1 MIKRSDFQK
10 VKDRI
15 IDKRKFIQVIAGPR
29 QVGKTTLVKQLLAE
43 SDTPSQYL
51 SADNIEPGDSSWI
64 ESQWE
69 AIRFKIKREDI
80 KEFILVIDEVQKIT
94 AWSEIVK
101 QQWDDDSF
109 HEINI
114 KLILL
119 GSSQLLL
126 QKGLSESLAG
136 RFELIQMPHWSY
148 NEMKRAFGVNEEQF
162 VLFGSYP
169 GAADLIGEEERW
181 KNYILNSLIETTI
194 SKDIFQL
201 NRVDKPALLKRLFEL
216 GCNYSG
222 QILSYSK
229 MLGQLQDAGNTTTL
243 SHYLNLLDNA
253 GLLSGIEK
261 FYVEKMRQKASS
273 PKFMVQNTALMTA
286 LSDNSIDY
294 FRSTPNV
301 WGRLVESAMGAHLL
315 RYAKQGFYKLYYWND
330 SRVEVDF
337 VLIKDSKTIALEIKS
352 GAKNKRTG
360 LNVFK
365 KRYNPYKIYMIGS
378 SGISWEE
385 FLTFNPVE
393 LF

>member
-1 MIKRSDFQK
+1 M
-10 VKDRI
+10 
-15 IDKRKFIQVIAGPR
+15 
-29 QVGKTTLVKQLLAE
+29 
-43 SDTPSQYL
+43 
-51 SADNIEPGDSSWI
+51 
-64 ESQWE
+64 
-69 AIRFKIKREDI
+69 
-80 KEFILVIDEVQKIT
+80 
-94 AWSEIVK
+94 
-101 QQWDDDSF
+101 
-109 HEINI
+109 NI

-148 NEMKRAFGVNEEQF
+148 NEMNQAFGVNEEQF

-169 GAADLIGEEERW
+169 GAADMIDDEERW

-229 MLGQLQDAGNTTTL
+229 MIGQLQDAGNTTTL

-253 GLLSGIEK
+253 GLLSGIDK
-261 FYVEKMRQKASS
+261 FYVEKIRQKASS

-286 LSDNSIDY
+286 LSDNSIEY
-294 FRSTPNV
+294 FRSTPNI
-301 WGRLVESAMGAHLL
+301 WGRLVESAVGAHLL
-315 RYAKQGFYKLYYWND
+315 SYAKQGYYKLYYWND

-337 VLIKDSKTIALEIKS
+337 VLIKDNKTIALEIKS

-378 SGISWEE
+378 TGIPWEE
-385 FLTFNPVE
+385 ILTFNPVE

>member
-10 VKDRI
+10 IKDRI

-29 QVGKTTLVKQLLAE
+29 QVGKTTLVKQLLEE

-51 SADNIEPGDSSWI
+51 SADNTEPGDSSWI

-69 AIRFKIKREDI
+69 AIRFKLKRENI

-94 AWSEIVK
+94 SWSEIVK

-148 NEMKRAFGVNEEQF
+148 NEMKQAFGVNEEQF

-301 WGRLVESAMGAHLL
+301 WGR
-315 RYAKQGFYKLYYWND
+315 
-330 SRVEVDF
+330 
-337 VLIKDSKTIALEIKS
+337 
-352 GAKNKRTG
+352 
-360 LNVFK
+360 
-365 KRYNPYKIYMIGS
+365 
-378 SGISWEE
+378 IS
-385 FLTFNPVE
+385 
-393 LF
+393 